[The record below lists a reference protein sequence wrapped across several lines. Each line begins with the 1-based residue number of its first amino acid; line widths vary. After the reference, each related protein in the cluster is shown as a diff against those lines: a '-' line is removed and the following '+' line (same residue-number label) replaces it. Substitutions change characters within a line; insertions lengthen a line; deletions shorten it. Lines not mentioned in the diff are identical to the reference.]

1 MPLPRFRLRT
11 LMMLIVVVAAG
22 LGAYLHH
29 VRLREA
35 RSRLAGPIIAAA
47 DRGDTAMVRR
57 YLDRGGDVN
66 SIVNGRYPWTP
77 LMHAAW
83 RGHAGAVR
91 LLIERGADLDHT
103 DLDGFNALLLAA
115 GEGHWGVVGLL
126 VEAGATTA
134 RGTLRQDGA
143 RLRPGEGPPDDAA
156 RAVFEELM
164 KGEVTAPV
172 VHDRYAPASYR
183 PLPRGWTAAS
193 EDEDT

>member
-57 YLDRGGDVN
+57 YLDRGADVN

-115 GEGHWGVVGLL
+115 GEGHWGVVRLL
-126 VEAGATTA
+126 VEAGATTSA
-134 RGTLRQDGA
+134 RDGYGKMALDYAREKGHRTMRRGGLRGVDEG
-143 RLRPGEGPPDDAA
+143 RGNRPGG
-156 RAVFEELM
+156 
-164 KGEVTAPV
+164 T
-172 VHDRYAPASYR
+172 
-183 PLPRGWTAAS
+183 
-193 EDEDT
+193 